1 MTCSS
6 NTRSTPERR
15 SRTLLAAACLL
26 LAGIV
31 PAQADSGVVDRSLA
45 GARTALAA
53 GDGIAAQAL
62 LREAQVAGANDDD
75 VRALMG
81 EALLAQDDLAKAR
94 EWLAPANFSSP
105 TRVLGLRML
114 GRLEMRE
121 RHLPQ
126 AGAAFDRALTTGPN
140 DAKLWTDI
148 ARLRYTG
155 GEQAQAIQAADRAL
169 SFAPDDPAALAFRAL
184 LIRNQNGL
192 TAALPWF
199 EAALLHAPGDTSIR
213 ADYAATL
220 ADMGHYAAAL
230 KEVRA
235 VQKANLSDPRML
247 YFQAAIAARGGQPAL
262 ARIIL
267 QRTKGKLRD
276 VPGAMLLT
284 AALELEAGNINLA
297 VEQSDRLLRYQLD
310 NQLAQHI
317 LARAMAL
324 SGAPG
329 SLVERFAPLAER
341 AEASAYLLTLVARSY
356 EELGRRREA
365 IALLKRAADP
375 SPPSLQSLPAGADL
389 PVLAQR
395 YPDAPRQAAE
405 AVPYIR
411 ALLGLGDTATAAAA
425 AQKLLAGNPGAPDAY
440 LIAGDIELARQNSAR
455 ALPLYQTAA
464 AIRFGESELLRLEHS
479 LRATG
484 RGRDADLLDFAFAVQ
499 NPQSV
504 SAARLL
510 ANVRARGGQWEESA
524 ALLEWIGARSGWRD
538 ASLLADLAF
547 ARLRAGRTVEAR
559 RLARRAAALQPASP
573 SVRQIE
579 RLVTKAD
586 PPNAR

>member
-94 EWLAPANFSSP
+94 EWLAPANFSSS
-105 TRVLGLRML
+105 TRVLGFRML

-126 AGAAFDRALTTGPN
+126 AGAAFDRALTTAPN

-235 VQKANLSDPRML
+235 VQKANLNDSRTL
-247 YFQAAIAARGGQPAL
+247 YLQAAIAARGGQPAL

-297 VEQSDRLLRYQLD
+297 VEQSDRLLRYQPD

-329 SLVERFAPLAER
+329 SLAERFAPFAER

-504 SAARLL
+504 SAARRL

>member
-297 VEQSDRLLRYQLD
+297 VEQSDRLLRYQPD

-329 SLVERFAPLAER
+329 SLAERFAPFAER

-464 AIRFGESELLRLEHS
+464 AIRFGESELLRLERS